1 MPVKLLIF
9 DLDDTLYPE
18 MQFVI
23 SGFREVS
30 RVIGQEFH
38 IDSNRVFA
46 LLLREFR
53 NDRRFVFDRVLVKLN
68 IYAEDLVQ
76 RLVAL
81 YRNHKPRIS
90 LYRDALEIIPI
101 LKSRLYL
108 GMITDG
114 YPPTQKQKI
123 KVLGIEKYFDRII
136 YTWEKGQ
143 EYAKPSPQPFIDI
156 LEGFLL
162 RPEEA
167 IYVGDNLEKDFK
179 GPRRIGMRSVMVLRD
194 GIYKNVIATEQDY
207 YPDFQIPSLQN
218 LVELIEHLA

>member
-1 MPVKLLIF
+1 MPVRLVIF

-23 SGFREVS
+23 SGFGEIS
-30 RVIGQEFH
+30 RAIGREFH
-38 IDSNRVFA
+38 IDSNRVFD

-53 NDRRFVFDRVLVKLN
+53 DDRRFVFNRVLVKLN
-68 IYAEDLVQ
+68 IYTEDRVQ

-81 YRNHKPRIS
+81 YRNHRPRIR
-90 LYRDALEIIPI
+90 LYRDAMEVIPI
-101 LKSRLYL
+101 LKSRFYL

-114 YPPTQKQKI
+114 YPPTQKQKV
-123 KVLGIEKYFDRII
+123 KVLGIEKYFDHII

-156 LEGFLL
+156 LRWFLL

-167 IYVGDNLEKDFK
+167 IYVGDNLEKDFR
-179 GPRRIGMRSVMVLRD
+179 GPRMIGMKSVMVLRG
-194 GIYKNVIATEQDY
+194 GIYKDVIAPGQDY
-207 YPDFQIPSLQN
+207 YPDFQIPSLQHLVKLVEN
-218 LVELIEHLA
+218 LV